1 MQLTKSDYSKPSA
14 DVAIEAQGWME
25 CDRALLA
32 RQREISQHLL
42 NGLQRKNCLLCGNTL
57 EVSHRYV
64 HRGVDYLQCIHCGH
78 LQTRIQP
85 PAGYPHDQSGS
96 GFEAIYPQLDGKEYL
111 SRRDRI
117 YMPKLEWL
125 LSRVN
130 IVGYSVE
137 SALSASWLDF
147 GCGAGY
153 FLHAL
158 RGKGARN
165 VIGLDENADLIAE
178 ANRHC
183 GGEVAHVSKILFED
197 LEASSAEIITA
208 FFVLE
213 HIEEAATMWRI
224 LGDKPRGTLFAF
236 AVPTFGLSTIIEGAV
251 HDFAARNL
259 DNGVHTQ
266 LYTDRSIDHALEQ
279 AGYRKVAEWLFGQD
293 AQDLCRILL
302 QRVTAHM
309 DPEIAAK
316 ALQQLNELVDP
327 LQNVIDRARFCD
339 ARHVLAEKL

>member
-1 MQLTKSDYSKPSA
+1 MRDQ
-14 DVAIEAQGWME
+14 
-25 CDRALLA
+25 ALLS
-32 RQREISQHLL
+32 RQREIAKHLQ
-42 NGLQRKNCLLCGNTL
+42 NGSPRENCLLCSKAL
-57 EVSHRYV
+57 DSSPAYC
-64 HRGVDYLQCIHCGH
+64 HRGVEYLDCSCCGH

-85 PAGYPHDQSGS
+85 PAGYPCKYSGS
-96 GFEAIYPQLDGKEYL
+96 GFETIYPQLNRIEYL

-117 YMPKLEWL
+117 YMPKLDWL

-130 IVGYSVE
+130 TLGCLTQD
-137 SALSASWLDF
+137 ALNASWLDL

-158 RGKGARN
+158 RDKGAHN
-165 VIGLDENADLIAE
+165 IIGLDENADLVAE

-183 GGEVAHVSKILFED
+183 GAELAKVSKTVFED

-213 HIEEAATMWRI
+213 HLAEAAHFWRI

-236 AVPTFGLSTIIEGAV
+236 AVPTFGLSTIIEGAL
-251 HDFAARNL
+251 DGFAARNL

-266 LYTDRSIDHALEQ
+266 LYTDRSIDYALEQ

-293 AQDLCRILL
+293 AQDLCRLLL
-302 QRVTAHM
+302 QRIKPRM
-309 DPEIAAK
+309 DPPLAEGTER
-316 ALQQLNELVDP
+316 QLFALVDP
-327 LQNVIDRARFCD
+327 LQQVIDRSRLCD
-339 ARHVLAEKL
+339 ARHVLAEKC